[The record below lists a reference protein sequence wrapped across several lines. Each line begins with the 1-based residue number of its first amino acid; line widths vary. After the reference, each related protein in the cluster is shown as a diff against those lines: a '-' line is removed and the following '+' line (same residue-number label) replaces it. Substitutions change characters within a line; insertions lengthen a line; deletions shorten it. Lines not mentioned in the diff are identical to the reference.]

1 MDKGNISIFKLSYLR
16 EQGFD
21 QFITLYFTFYSINF
35 LLISF
40 INLSIVYCLNT
51 VVTRKDALTTV
62 ANLGMTSTSSLT
74 KLSVKPVKVQ
84 KIYFLLLMP
93 FVMEF
98 RKFWRVQKTEI
109 IWDMTSKTTIQINL
123 WPQDTKKLVNM
134 IFSFLYR
141 HSLSQNPIKLKA
153 LHHFLHMKYVF
164 VLNTWSWFKG

>member
-62 ANLGMTSTSSLT
+62 ANLGMTSTSSVT

-98 RKFWRVQKTEI
+98 RKF
-109 IWDMTSKTTIQINL
+109 
-123 WPQDTKKLVNM
+123 
-134 IFSFLYR
+134 
-141 HSLSQNPIKLKA
+141 
-153 LHHFLHMKYVF
+153 
-164 VLNTWSWFKG
+164 